1 MEIKNAITMLAVA
14 KRIAERNNTTPSR
27 VIAMFNAA
35 VNKPKLSARDFL
47 LPRSD
52 ISLAGE
58 KSFGASASSR
68 LPHETR
74 AQECA
79 EGGGRTDARRVCA
92 NKRRVGTP
100 RPTVRTNTRR

>member
-68 LPHETR
+68 LPHETG

-92 NKRRVGTP
+92 NKRR
-100 RPTVRTNTRR
+100 